1 LLDGQPGVARDA
13 AHRECIDRIVAG
25 DDHDALTIAHDN
37 VFALAHNPESGFFES
52 ADGVNVIDARDLGQA
67 SDHHFDFANFLA
79 AELFVDNRQIL
90 ANRVLYVFQGLVF
103 RGTL

>member
-1 LLDGQPGVARDA
+1 LLHGQPGVASDT

-37 VFALAHNPESGFFES
+37 VSALAHYPESSFFER
-52 ADGVNVIDARDLGQA
+52 ANGVKVIDARDLGQA
-67 SDHHFDFANFLA
+67 SDRHFDFANFLA

-103 RGTL
+103 RGSL